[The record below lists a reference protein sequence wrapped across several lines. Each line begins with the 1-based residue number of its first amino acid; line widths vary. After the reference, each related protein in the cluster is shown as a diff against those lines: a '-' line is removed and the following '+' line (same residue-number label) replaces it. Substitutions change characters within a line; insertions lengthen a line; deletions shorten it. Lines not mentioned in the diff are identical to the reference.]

1 MSHPNPL
8 VRFGRSSAALPAFD
22 AIRPEDIV
30 EGVRIAVED
39 HAHAMAE
46 CRAMAGDPALLPHK
60 EAADL
65 ALEQSW
71 GLVGHL
77 LSVTS
82 SPELRAGHAEAQAIV
97 DAHLAAIGQDKALHA
112 AMAQIPTEGLS
123 PQSRRALAL
132 ALQQFELSGVALE
145 GEAAS
150 QFSARWMELSRL
162 STAFSNAVL
171 DATQAWKLH
180 VTDAQTLRGVPGV
193 ALAGMAAAAEQAE
206 LPGWLVTL
214 HAPSFLAV
222 MSHGEDRDL
231 RRQVYTAFG
240 TRASDQGPNAGQ
252 FDNSTTMREI
262 LRLRAAQALALGFE
276 DPVAQSLAT
285 KMAPDADAVETFL
298 LRLARLARG
307 KAEADLADLRA
318 YAAEHLGIETL
329 EPWDMA
335 FVTERLRQARHALD
349 SAEIRAHLPL
359 AKVLEA
365 LFGVVGEL
373 FDVEV
378 REVAGTA
385 LWHPDARHFELH
397 RRGASDGEQP
407 IAALFADL
415 FARDGKRGGAWMNT
429 CRAYQQGGAIWPI
442 AYLVTNFA
450 PPALGA
456 VATVTHDEMVTL
468 FHEMGHVLHH
478 LLSAVEVPSVS
489 GISGVEWDA
498 VELPSQFLENFAWEP
513 AVLKAASAH
522 VETGVPLPDALI
534 ERMLGARHFQLAP
547 LLLRQVEFALFDLR
561 LHRTA
566 GGPNAPDPQA
576 ILEAVRDEVA
586 LVRPPEWH
594 RFAHAFSHIFA
605 GGYAAGYYS
614 YLWAELLS
622 SDAYAAFEEAPAADR
637 PALGA
642 RFRQEVLS
650 PGGSRPAIE
659 NFVAFRGREPSE
671 AALLESWGIA
681 A

>member
-1 MSHPNPL
+1 MPHVNPL
-8 VRFGRSSAALPAFD
+8 VRFGRDSASLPAFD
-22 AIRPEDIV
+22 AIGAEHVV
-30 EGVRIAVED
+30 EGIRIAVDD
-39 HAHAMAE
+39 HAQAMEA
-46 CRAMAGDPALLPHK
+46 CRAMPGDPALLARK

-65 ALEQSW
+65 ALNQSW
-71 GLVGHL
+71 GIVGHL

-82 SPELRAGHAEAQAIV
+82 SPALRAAHAEAQAII

-112 AMAQIPTEGLS
+112 AMAQIPTDALS
-123 PQSRRALAL
+123 PENRRALTL

-145 GEAAS
+145 GEAAAR
-150 QFSARWMELSRL
+150 FSTNWMALSRL

-171 DATQAWKLH
+171 DATQAWTLH
-180 VTDAQTLRGVPGV
+180 VTDAEMLRGIPE
-193 ALAGMAAAAEQAE
+193 ASRAGMAAAAEQAG
-206 LPGWLVTL
+206 LTGWLVTL
-214 HAPSFLAV
+214 HAPSYLAV
-222 MSHGEDRDL
+222 MSHAEDRDL
-231 RRQVYTAFG
+231 RRQLYAAFG

-252 FDNSTTMREI
+252 FDNSATMREI
-262 LRLRAAQALALGFE
+262 LRLRADQALALGFE

-285 KMAPDADAVETFL
+285 KMAPDATTVESFL
-298 LRLARLARG
+298 LRLAQLARP
-307 KAEADLADLRA
+307 KAEADLGDLRA
-318 YAAEHLGIETL
+318 FAAEQLGIETL
-329 EPWDMA
+329 APWDIP

-349 SAEIRAHLPL
+349 SAEIRDHLPL
-359 AKVLEA
+359 AKVLGA
-365 LFGVVGEL
+365 LFAVVGEL

-378 REVAGTA
+378 REGAGTA
-385 LWHPDARHFELH
+385 LWHADARSFEIH
-397 RRGASDGEQP
+397 RRGAAAGADP
-407 IAALFADL
+407 IAALFADM

-429 CRAYQQGGAIWPI
+429 CRAYQDGGAIWPI

-450 PPALGA
+450 PPAPGTA
-456 VATVTHDEMVTL
+456 ATITHDEMVTL

-478 LLSAVEVPSVS
+478 LLSPVDVPSVA
-489 GISGVEWDA
+489 GVAGVEWDA

-522 VETGVPLPDALI
+522 VETGAPLSDALI

-561 LHRTA
+561 LHRAA

-576 ILEAVRDEVA
+576 ILEAVREEVA

-622 SDAYAAFEEAPAADR
+622 SDAYAAFEGPAADR
-637 PALGA
+637 RALGA

-650 PGGSRPAIE
+650 PGGSRPAME

-671 AALLESWGIA
+671 AALLEAWGIA

>member
-1 MSHPNPL
+1 MHHPNPL
-8 VRFGRSSAALPAFD
+8 VRYGRSSATLPAFD
-22 AIRPEDIV
+22 AIRPEDVV
-30 EGVRIAVED
+30 EGVRIAVAD
-39 HAHAMAE
+39 HAEAMAA
-46 CRAMAGDPALLPHK
+46 CRAMPGDPALLARK

-71 GLVGHL
+71 GIVGHL

-82 SPELRAGHAEAQAIV
+82 SPALRAAHAEAQSIV
-97 DAHLAAIGQDKALHA
+97 DAHLAAVGQDKLLHA
-112 AMAQIPTEGLS
+112 AMAQIPTDGLT
-123 PQSRRALAL
+123 PASRRALTL

-162 STAFSNAVL
+162 STAFANAVL
-171 DATQAWKLH
+171 DATEAWTLD
-180 VTDAQTLRGVPGV
+180 VADAETLRGLPEA
-193 ALAGMAAAAEQAE
+193 ALAGMAAAAERAGV
-206 LPGWLVTL
+206 PGWRVTL

-222 MSHGEDRDL
+222 MTYAEDRAL
-231 RRQVYTAFG
+231 RRQLYAAYG
-240 TRASDQGPNAGQ
+240 TRASDQGPHAGQ
-252 FDNSTTMREI
+252 FDNSATMREI

-285 KMAPDADAVETFL
+285 KMAPDADAIETFL
-298 LRLARLARG
+298 LRLARLARP
-307 KAEADLADLRA
+307 KAEADLGELRA

-329 EPWDMA
+329 EPWDIA
-335 FVTERLRQARHALD
+335 FVTERLRQARHAID
-349 SAEIRAHLPL
+349 SAQVRAHLPL
-359 AKVLEA
+359 AKVLAA

-373 FDVEV
+373 FDIEV
-378 REVAGTA
+378 REVTGTA

-397 RRGASDGEQP
+397 RRGAGEAERP
-407 IAALFADL
+407 IAALFADM

-429 CRAYQQGGAIWPI
+429 CRAYQEGGAIWPV

-450 PPALGA
+450 APAPGA
-456 VATVTHDEMVTL
+456 PATITHDEMVTL

-478 LLSAVEVPSVS
+478 LLSAVDVPSVS

-522 VETGVPLPDALI
+522 VETGAPLPDALI

-561 LHRTA
+561 LHRAA
-566 GGPNAPDPQA
+566 GGPNAPDPQT
-576 ILEAVRDEVA
+576 ILQAVRDEVA

-671 AALLESWGIA
+671 SALLESWGIA